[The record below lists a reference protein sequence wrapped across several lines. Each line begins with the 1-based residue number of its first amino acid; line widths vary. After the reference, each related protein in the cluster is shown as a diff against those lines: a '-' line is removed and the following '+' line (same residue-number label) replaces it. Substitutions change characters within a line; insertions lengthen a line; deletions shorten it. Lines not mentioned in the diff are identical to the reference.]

1 MSTAKS
7 VNKTRL
13 MDLLDALNAAD
24 AMGLSEVIDEIF
36 DPDVL
41 IRQPLPVARR
51 DLKPSRNCFRTTLA
65 C

>member
-1 MSTAKS
+1 MSTTAKS

-41 IRQPLPVARR
+41 IRQPLPVASTGSQAI
-51 DLKPSRNCFRTTLA
+51 KE
-65 C
+65 